1 MRSPLIAASI
11 ALALFAGAAQAQ
23 TLKATSNMLLNA
35 TNRTLDFTSDT
46 TTSIRDMKLVIAAR
60 DDAASFVASRGD
72 IRGAQLEAAL
82 NTIRQRVPEAR
93 DASDQV
99 LAEAILAL

>member
-35 TNRTLDFTSDT
+35 TNRTPDFTSDT
-46 TTSIRDMKLVIAAR
+46 TPPTPAMQLVIAAR
-60 DDAASFVASRGD
+60 DDAASFVASNGA
-72 IRGAQLEAAL
+72 IRGAQLEAAFSAV
-82 NTIRQRVPEAR
+82 RAQYPAAR
-93 DASDQV
+93 NVSDQE
-99 LAEAILAL
+99 LATAILAP

>member
-60 DDAASFVASRGD
+60 DDAASFVASHGA

-82 NTIRQRVPEAR
+82 LQIREHAPQLQ
-93 DASDQV
+93 ASDAQ
-99 LAEAILAL
+99 LAEAILSY